1 LVEKKNDKYIA
12 KVADFGMSRMTDHG
26 AYVASDSKVPIK
38 WTAPEVLRREAAT
51 SRSDV
56 WSFGVLMWEIWEG
69 GAEPYGW
76 ASNKEVYDDVLEGNI
91 LKPSKKM
98 PQLIKDLMRKCLS
111 TEAEERP
118 TFQQIVEY
126 FKAHRKE
133 ILASAP
139 TTDSPKVT
147 KVKEIED
154 PIITKEPS
162 PYASSGPSQQHSS
175 HYVQTP
181 TDSLKPDEEVKKQKA
196 KEPKEQKSEGNYG
209 KTPIPIQQLQAD
221 KKEEEKQKEKEDSE
235 SDKEGNYLK
244 TPLPKDEKKD
254 KKKEQERER
263 IKGYSLWIHGN
274 CKSNPRLNGIQTR
287 AIPSDLFVF
296 C

>member
-1 LVEKKNDKYIA
+1 LGVHMTDTGDYYIVTEFLAKGSLLSLLKVEKDNLTLKEKMQLATGAATGMAYLEHERVIHRDLAARNILVEKKNDKYIA
-12 KVADFGMSRMTDHG
+12 KVADFGMSRVTDQG
-26 AYVASDSKVPIK
+26 AYVSSDWKLPIK

-154 PIITKEPS
+154 PIIITKEPS

-181 TDSLKPDEEVKKQKA
+181 TDSLKPDEEVKKT
-196 KEPKEQKSEGNYG
+196 KS
-209 KTPIPIQQLQAD
+209 
-221 KKEEEKQKEKEDSE
+221 
-235 SDKEGNYLK
+235 
-244 TPLPKDEKKD
+244 
-254 KKKEQERER
+254 
-263 IKGYSLWIHGN
+263 
-274 CKSNPRLNGIQTR
+274 
-287 AIPSDLFVF
+287 
-296 C
+296 